1 MLGFGGGSGAN
12 TPVMPHKKRFGDPGS
27 DTPSQADMRQRVAA
41 VSASSASPAGSP
53 AGQRAASASPPA
65 GAGGG
70 GAAGATRD
78 EKVEKIR
85 VVAKAVIE
93 QDIRPKIQQLKA
105 SVDSASSIPVVQPL
119 VLKVKSLKND
129 FEVIKTILPAIDK
142 LPTPERA
149 AGEDALVSLKKVVA
163 VIIFEY
169 DLVLG
174 IALTVS
180 CFCFCFHSITLTRC
194 NHKVTDVASSKD
206 LVTLVGALKKIKA
219 LLQ

>member
-1 MLGFGGGSGAN
+1 MCACVCRVVLQTRQASLGPSPGASPSVQRTSGAN
-12 TPVMPHKKRFGDPGS
+12 
-27 DTPSQADMRQRVAA
+27 AA
-41 VSASSASPAGSP
+41 ATAV
-53 AGQRAASASPPA
+53 
-65 GAGGG
+65 
-70 GAAGATRD
+70 ATRD

-93 QDIRPKIQQLKA
+93 QDIRPKVSQLKA
-105 SVDSASSIPVVQPL
+105 AVDASTSIPIVQPL

-142 LPTPERA
+142 LPTPER
-149 AGEDALVSLKKVVA
+149 GPNEDPLISLKKVVA

-174 IALTVS
+174 IALTV
-180 CFCFCFHSITLTRC
+180 
-194 NHKVTDVASSKD
+194 VDVASGKD
-206 LVTLVGALKKIKA
+206 LVTLVGALKKLKA